1 MLVCCFYF
9 FLKVCFAALS
19 FDESRW
25 QSEGEA
31 STVDRQQEPRGLA
44 DRGTGTG
51 TGTGTGRGGAAVSQL
66 FSALREEGGLARL
79 PACLLACLPASH
91 TRGLEARWQS
101 VLSSPTNS
109 RDCSSP
115 KDCAAPEQV
124 LREPENPGPSL
135 PYAASQPASLAT
147 HVESGGASPAA
158 TSLASRPGSSLAAF
172 ALGHKLWAE
181 DRRVDRAMC

>member
-1 MLVCCFYF
+1 VLVCCFYF

-51 TGTGTGRGGAAVSQL
+51 TGTGRVGAAVSQL

-79 PACLLACLPASH
+79 PACLLACLLLTQEASKLDGNRFLALQQ
-91 TRGLEARWQS
+91 TAATAAAQRTALRQS
-101 VLSSPTNS
+101 RSS
-109 RDCSSP
+109 
-115 KDCAAPEQV
+115 
-124 LREPENPGPSL
+124 ENPRARAL
-135 PYAASQPASLAT
+135 ACRTQPASLARYACR
-147 HVESGGASPAA
+147 ERRC
-158 TSLASRPGSSLAAF
+158 LASCYLASYLVRKLARCLRVGAQ
-172 ALGHKLWAE
+172 ALGRGSKGRSSDVLS
-181 DRRVDRAMC
+181 C